1 MKYSSF
7 LYLSF
12 LLFAIDKPWRTDA
25 KGFFGKLVDLVTG
38 GDNTITNKDKNNMN
52 SNIKNRRN
60 NSNSNDNTNN
70 MNNNDNMNMNNNDH
84 DAAHDFPTI
93 RLSNGV
99 HFPLVGLGVGNM
111 QPEFVPAVISHGL
124 DETKNIRLIDTAHVS
139 KNEFLVARGI
149 VEGVENRLAK
159 AATKGGDSGSDS
171 DTGSDTDSTG
181 TGSDGTGTGAT
192 GTAND
197 KNKAATVHEVHVITK
212 VWYTHLGYQR
222 TLHSANESLE
232 SFREA
237 IDHPNIDLKVHILLH
252 WPRCYD
258 EIPWMDCNG
267 EEEHL
272 PEATK
277 RAGPPP
283 NDASAFNGNSNS
295 NGSNDTNNTNN
306 NNGAAAWKDS
316 WRALEELVADTTNP
330 IASIGV
336 SNFHRR
342 ELEEFD
348 GFAKILPHLVETN
361 TWSLLYD
368 PLLIEFC
375 HKRNVHLVAYNL
387 MEGILYQAE
396 TAPFATHH
404 LLSIANEITNDM
416 RGKDLLPAAVAVDN
430 NSKNKNKN
438 NNKSNNN
445 SNDISAAQVVLAW
458 LLQHSISVVPRTTS
472 LAHLQEN
479 SAVALSR
486 IPAMDDQQVK
496 IVAQS
501 VEALISG
508 EDLTEDAFVTLTFH
522 AKSRDVFLYWH
533 DPEFGGEIEVAKI
546 QKGTSFEESSHPGHQ
561 FKIYDVHGGGTEFF
575 DVVGN
580 YGEHKHIEL

>member
-12 LLFAIDKPWRTDA
+12 LLFAIDKPWRTHA
-25 KGFFGKLVDLVTG
+25 QGEFFGRLVDLVTG
-38 GDNTITNKDKNNMN
+38 GDNTNNTNNKNHRNNMN

-60 NSNSNDNTNN
+60 RKDDGSSTTD
-70 MNNNDNMNMNNNDH
+70 NNNDDDN
-84 DAAHDFPTI
+84 AHEFPTI

-124 DETKNIRLIDTAHVS
+124 DENKNIRLIDTAHVS

-149 VEGVENRLAK
+149 VEGVENRLLK
-159 AATKGGDSGSDS
+159 STKSGDG
-171 DTGSDTDSTG
+171 
-181 TGSDGTGTGAT
+181 GAT
-192 GTAND
+192 GTAGD
-197 KNKAATVHEVHVITK
+197 KDKHDDENKQVHEVHVITK

-222 TLHSANESLE
+222 TLHSARESLE
-232 SFREA
+232 SFGEA
-237 IDHPNIDLKVHILLH
+237 IDHPNIDLRIHILLH

-258 EIPWMDCNG
+258 EIPWMDCKG

-283 NDASAFNGNSNS
+283 NDASAFNNGNGN
-295 NGSNDTNNTNN
+295 SNDTNNNTNTNN
-306 NNGAAAWKDS
+306 GAAWKDS

-375 HKRNVHLVAYNL
+375 HRRNIHLVAYNL
-387 MEGILYQAE
+387 MEGILYQAK

-404 LLSIANEITNDM
+404 LLSVANDITNDM
-416 RGKDLLPAAVAVDN
+416 RRKDLLPAAVVGN
-430 NSKNKNKN
+430 GNSNSNSNK
-438 NNKSNNN
+438 NN

-479 SAVALSR
+479 SAVALSQ
-486 IPAMDDQQVK
+486 IPAMNDDQVK
-496 IVAQS
+496 VVAQS

-522 AKSRDVFLYWH
+522 AKSKDVFLYWH
-533 DPEFGGEIEVAKI
+533 DPEFGGEIEIAKI

-561 FKIYDVHGGGTEFF
+561 FKIYEVHGGGTEFF